1 MHSKNI
7 KRSEIKIY
15 SFEFRC
21 LFRYRRGTGKKEKNY
36 CVFGINAAMLQAG
49 LIAVNNN
56 VDVIDL

>member
-1 MHSKNI
+1 MLV
-7 KRSEIKIY
+7 
-15 SFEFRC
+15 FC

-49 LIAVNNN
+49 LIAVNDN